1 MFLETFH
8 SIHSIRI
15 QKNVNVWLFRMSLYM
30 VPLLTINSR
39 TNILIKFV

>member
-8 SIHSIRI
+8 SIRI
-15 QKNVNVWLFRMSLYM
+15 QKSVNVWLFRMSLYM
-30 VPLLTINSR
+30 VSLLTINSR